1 MPVLENIKIAL
12 QALNSNKLR
21 AILTTLGIIIGVA
34 AVVAVVSVVQGL
46 SFMITSQL
54 QEAGADFIIVVPN
67 RSPGYA

>member
-54 QEAGADFIIVVPN
+54 QEAG
-67 RSPGYA
+67 